1 MARTGQGD
9 HESGRPPAI
18 LTWGASALESRVP
31 RLVRT
36 LRATRDRTLGW
47 RDSYAYRHYPEPGKP
62 FGARYRRNHRAFIAS
77 ALADSTLLDLFHGN
91 RQLPTGHG
99 VGLDERVVEFPWVL
113 ASRPSGRV
121 LDAGSALNHPHV
133 LDAILPLVGEL
144 TICTLAPE
152 PTSFPERGV
161 SYVYADLRDLPF
173 RDGWFDTVVSVSTLE
188 HVGMDVRRWG
198 AAGSGTDDPRVDVKR
213 AGAELRR
220 VTRRG
225 GRLLLTVPYGAP
237 EDLGW
242 LRQLDRDE
250 LEHLVASI
258 GPRETSTRVFA
269 YERRGWRVSSLD
281 GSSGARYQA
290 GNRPAADPDRED
302 LAPAA
307 RAVACLELTV

>member
-1 MARTGQGD
+1 MAQTNRE
-9 HESGRPPAI
+9 HESGRPPVI
-18 LTWGASALESRVP
+18 LTWGANALESRVP
-31 RLVRT
+31 GVVRT

-62 FGARYRRNHRAFIAS
+62 FGARYRRNHRVFIAS
-77 ALADSTLLDLFHGN
+77 ALADSLLLDRIRGH
-91 RQLPTGHG
+91 RPLPAGYG

-133 LDAILPLVGEL
+133 LDAILPAVGEL

-152 PTSFPERGV
+152 STSFPERGV
-161 SYVYADLRDLPF
+161 SYVYADLRELPF
-173 RDGWFDTVVSVSTLE
+173 RDGWFDTVVSISTLE

-198 AAGSGTDDPRVDVKR
+198 AAGSGTDDPRTEVER

-220 VTRRG
+220 VTRSG

-237 EDLGW
+237 QNLGW
-242 LRQLDRDE
+242 LRQFDRDD
-250 LEHLVASI
+250 LEQLVGSI
-258 GPRETSTRVFA
+258 GPRETSIRVFA
-269 YERRGWRVSSLD
+269 YERSGWRVSSLD
-281 GSSGARYQA
+281 DSSGALYQA
-290 GNRPAADPDRED
+290 GNRPAADPERED